1 MHCFTFVAVSIL
13 VFTFTLSAS
22 DALTTNM
29 TKNLKV
35 LVSSNDFAESG
46 IKILEEHFT
55 VVKSRYFGFNEEGLN
70 ENMQELMN
78 LIPGCS
84 ALIWISHHPITKE
97 LLDKAGPQLKIV
109 ATASA
114 GYNNCNVP
122 ELKARGIKLSNTPNV
137 LSAAVAEIAVSLM
150 IGAARRFTE
159 NLDQVKRGEWE
170 GIGFQNMLGQD
181 LRDSTIGIV
190 GFGGIGQATAKRL
203 VGFEVGKF
211 LYSGHRER
219 PEAKNFGAE
228 LVPLDTLLSQ
238 SDFILLSAPL
248 TDETR
253 HMINKTSLA
262 KMKKNAII
270 VNVGRG
276 DLINQDDLYDALKN
290 KQIYAAGLDV
300 TTPEPLPKDNKLL
313 TLPNCFILPHIG
325 SATVRTRNDMA
336 ELAAKNVV
344 NALYGRALISPVL
357 P

>member
-1 MHCFTFVAVSIL
+1 MHCAAIL
-13 VFTFTLSAS
+13 LLVLYLSLPVIDAS
-22 DALTTNM
+22 TNM

-35 LVSSNDFAESG
+35 LVSSNDFADSG

-55 VVKSRYFGFNEEGLN
+55 VLKSRYSGFGDEGLN
-70 ENMQELMN
+70 ENMAELMS

-97 LLDKAGPQLKIV
+97 LLDKAGPQLKLV
-109 ATASA
+109 STASA

-122 ELKARGIKLSNTPNV
+122 ELKARGIKLSNTPEV
-137 LSAAVAEIAVSLM
+137 LSGAVAEVAVALM
-150 IGAARRFTE
+150 IAAARRFPE
-159 NLDQVKRGEWE
+159 NLDQVKRGVWD
-170 GIGFQNMLGQD
+170 GIGFQNVLGLD
-181 LRDSTIGIV
+181 MRGSTIGIV

-211 LYSGHRER
+211 LYSGHREK
-219 PEAKNFGAE
+219 PEAKEYNAQF
-228 LVPLDTLLSQ
+228 VPQETLLTE
-238 SDFILLSAPL
+238 SDFILLAAPL

-253 HMINKTSLA
+253 HMINKTTLA

-300 TTPEPLPKDNKLL
+300 STPEPLPKDHKLL
-313 TLPNCFILPHIG
+313 TLPNLFLLPHIG

-344 NALYGRALISPVL
+344 NALYGKPLITPVL